1 MVGRICGGDGA
12 REDGVKTV
20 DHGVDSTG
28 LVTDIVEFVSKVT
41 MTMMIMATTMMMMMI
56 TGSTRHIGPTT
67 G

>member
-41 MTMMIMATTMMMMMI
+41 MTGLKADIAEFVSPNIWTT
-56 TGSTRHIGPTT
+56 S
-67 G
+67 